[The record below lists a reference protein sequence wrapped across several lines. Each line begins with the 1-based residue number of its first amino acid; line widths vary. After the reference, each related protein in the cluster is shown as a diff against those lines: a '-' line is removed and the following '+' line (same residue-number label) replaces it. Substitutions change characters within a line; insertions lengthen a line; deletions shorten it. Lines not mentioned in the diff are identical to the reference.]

1 MLFRPEKWSS
11 SKVKN
16 NCLFAKGS
24 VHGFC
29 KQIDL
34 FLICFF
40 GEKKATNKQF
50 FIFWIEKNA
59 FQTWGVKF
67 SQSRENRHFAKGL
80 FNSFCQKAT
89 FFLYV
94 FFFAKRKKQTVSYIL
109 DRKECFLSKIDLF
122 LLCFFFWAKKARN
135 KQFLIFWK
143 IKNVF

>member
-94 FFFAKRKKQTVSYIL
+94 FFFAKKGRNKRFRIFWIEKNAFCQKSTFFSYV
-109 DRKECFLSKIDLF
+109 
-122 LLCFFFWAKKARN
+122 FFFEQRKPETN
-135 KQFLIFWK
+135 SFWYSGK
-143 IKNVF
+143 